1 MFKNM
6 KLSMKIGG
14 GFAIVLILTGVV
26 GVIAWTGM
34 RSIQGSVAKG
44 ADANRIVEEVQ
55 EARRLEKNFII
66 EGDAKYLKKV
76 AELMNTIKNQAA
88 ETKVRVKDSADQK
101 QMDAVIQAVDAY
113 EASFG
118 NYVTLRGKQSTIQA
132 TMEKSAQAAQTSA
145 DEERQEQKAEYTKL
159 RADGADG
166 ALLDDKLTKA
176 DDADRII
183 KWILDARRQ
192 EKNYLLRNDPAY
204 KDKVNTITGDIIALA
219 KDMKSRFNQARNKQ
233 QADAIIA
240 GIQAYSSAFGELVAN
255 NEKMVEADMALA
267 EDSRKAMAA
276 ATETRADQKAKM
288 EAEMSMATDLM
299 LAAAVLAV
307 VFGII
312 MAFVIT
318 LSITRA
324 MRKGVDFA
332 RSVARGELDANLKVN
347 QKDEIG
353 KLMDALRE
361 MLESFRY
368 KAKVVATIAD
378 GDLTSEIE
386 KASDKDGLGQSLLDM
401 NASLNDLLSQITEA
415 VAQIAAGSDQVSQAS
430 QALSQGATE
439 QASSLEEI
447 SSSLNEI
454 NSQSKQN
461 AENATEANALARSS
475 AENADKG
482 NQQMQELM
490 EAMAKINTS
499 SDETKKVVKVIDDI
513 AFQTNLLALNA
524 NVEAARAGKYGKGF
538 AVVAE
543 EVRNLA
549 ARSAEAVKETT
560 AMVEESI
567 KNIGEGTKSAEA
579 TARQLEEIVQGS
591 AKVADFLG
599 EIALASKEQAQGV
612 EQINAGLE
620 QIDQVTQSNT
630 ASSEESASASEE
642 LAAQGQQL
650 KGLVARFK
658 LKRNGSGNGDRVE
671 AGFQYSHKNQHIG
684 HLVQAKHSTQSSG
697 GNGGKPAKTGAVVAA
712 KDQAKEPVNPKE
724 IIKLDDDDF
733 GKF

>member
-26 GVIAWTGM
+26 GIIAWTGM
-34 RSIQGSVAKG
+34 RSIRGSVVKG
-44 ADANRIVEEVQ
+44 DDANRIVEEVQ
-55 EARRLEKNFII
+55 EVRILEKNFII
-66 EGDAKYLKKV
+66 KGDSEYSKKIAK
-76 AELMNTIKNQAA
+76 LMNTIKSQAA
-88 ETKVRVKDSADQK
+88 ATKASVKNSVDRK
-101 QMDAVIQAVDAY
+101 QMDAVIQAVGAY

-118 NYVTLRGKQSTIQA
+118 NYVTLRSKQSAIQA
-132 TMEKSAQAAQTSA
+132 KMEKSAQAAIASA
-145 DEERQEQKAEYTKL
+145 KEERQEQKAEYTKL
-159 RADGADG
+159 RADGADS
-166 ALLDDKLTKA
+166 AVLDDKLTKA

-183 KWILDARRQ
+183 KWILDVRRQ
-192 EKNYLLRNDPAY
+192 ENNYLLRNDPVY
-204 KDKVNTITGDIIALA
+204 KDKVNTTTGDIIALA
-219 KDMKSRFNQARNKQ
+219 KDLKSRFNQVRNKQ
-233 QADAIIA
+233 QADAIIS
-240 GIQAYSSAFGELVAN
+240 GIQTYSSAFGELVTN
-255 NEKMVEADMALA
+255 NEKMVEAGTALA
-267 EDSRKAMAA
+267 EDSHKAMAA
-276 ATETRADQKAKM
+276 ATEMRTDQKAKM
-288 EAEMSMATDLM
+288 EAEMSTAADLM
-299 LAAAVLAV
+299 LAAAVLAI

-332 RSVARGELDANLKVN
+332 RSVARGELDANLEVN

-378 GDLTSEIE
+378 GDLTSEIK

-461 AENATEANALARSS
+461 AENATEANALARRS

-482 NQQMQELM
+482 NRQMQELM

-567 KNIGEGTKSAEA
+567 KNIMEGTKSAEA

-620 QIDQVTQSNT
+620 QIDQVTQANT

-650 KGLVARFK
+650 KGLVTRFK
-658 LKRNGSGNGDRVE
+658 LKKSGQGNGDRVE
-671 AGFQYSHKNQHIG
+671 AGFKYSHNNQHIG
-684 HLVQAKHSTQSSG
+684 HLMQEKHSMQSSG
-697 GNGGKPAKTGAVVAA
+697 GNGGKPGKTWSATAV
-712 KDQAKEPVNPKE
+712 KDKAKEPVNPKE

>member
-34 RSIQGSVAKG
+34 RNIQGSVVKG
-44 ADANRIVEEVQ
+44 DDANRIVEEVQ
-55 EARRLEKNFII
+55 NARVQEKNFII
-66 EGDAKYLKKV
+66 KGDAKSLKKV
-76 AELMNTIKNQAA
+76 TELMNTIKTQAA
-88 ETKVRVKDSADQK
+88 ETKASVGNASDQK
-101 QMDAVIQAVDAY
+101 QMDTVIRAVDAY
-113 EASFG
+113 ETSFG
-118 NYVTLRGKQSTIQA
+118 NYVTLRGKQSAIQA
-132 TMEKSAQAAQTSA
+132 MMEKSAQAVQTLA
-145 DEERQEQKAEYTKL
+145 GEERQEQKAEYAKL
-159 RADGADG
+159 RVNGADG
-166 ALLDDKLTKA
+166 AVLDDKLTKA
-176 DDADRII
+176 DDADKII
-183 KWILDARRQ
+183 KWMLDARRQ
-192 EKNYLLRNDPAY
+192 EKNYMLLNDSAY
-204 KDKVNTITGDIIALA
+204 KDKVNTITKNIVTLA
-219 KDMKSRFNQARNKQ
+219 EDMKSRFNQVSNKQ
-233 QADAIIA
+233 QADAIIS
-240 GIQAYSSAFGELVAN
+240 GIQAYSSAFGELVTN
-255 NEKMVEADMALA
+255 NEKMRAAGTALE
-267 EDSRKAMAA
+267 EDSLKAMAA

-288 EAEMSMATDLM
+288 EADMSRATDLM

-307 VFGII
+307 IFGII

-324 MRKGVDFA
+324 MGKGVAFA
-332 RSVARGELDANLKVN
+332 RSVARGELDANLDVN
-347 QKDEIG
+347 QNDEIG

-368 KAKVVATIAD
+368 KAKVVATIAN

-386 KASDKDGLGQSLLDM
+386 KASDNDGLGQSLLDM

-454 NSQSKQN
+454 NSQSRQN

-482 NQQMQELM
+482 NRQMQELM
-490 EAMAKINTS
+490 EAMAKINKS

-620 QIDQVTQSNT
+620 QIDQVTQANT

-658 LKRNGSGNGDRVE
+658 LKRNGPGNGRRVE
-671 AGFQYSHKNQHIG
+671 AGFQYSRNSQHPEN
-684 HLVQAKHSTQSSG
+684 HVQVKHTAQSSG
-697 GNGGKPAKTGAVVAA
+697 GNGKKPVKTGAAVAV
-712 KDQAKEPVNPKE
+712 KDRAEEPVNPKE

>member
-26 GVIAWTGM
+26 GIIAWTGM
-34 RSIQGSVAKG
+34 RNIQGSVAKG
-44 ADANRIVEEVQ
+44 NDANRIVEEVQ
-55 EARRLEKNFII
+55 EVRILEKNFII
-66 EGDAKYLKKV
+66 KGGSEYSKKIAK
-76 AELMNTIKNQAA
+76 LMNTIKSQAA
-88 ETKVRVKDSADQK
+88 ATKTGIKNSADRK

-118 NYVTLRGKQSTIQA
+118 NYVALRSKQSAIQA
-132 TMEKSAQAAQTSA
+132 SMEKAAQAAIASA
-145 DEERQEQKAEYTKL
+145 NEERQEQKAEYTKL
-159 RADGADG
+159 RADGADR
-166 ALLDDKLTKA
+166 AVLDDKLTKA
-176 DDADRII
+176 DDADKII

-192 EKNYLLRNDPAY
+192 ENNYLLRNDPAF
-204 KDKVNTITGDIIALA
+204 KDKVNTITGNIVALA
-219 KDMKSRFNQARNKQ
+219 KDLKSRFNQARNKQ
-233 QADAIIA
+233 QADAIIT

-255 NEKMVEADMALA
+255 NEKMVEADTALA
-267 EDSRKAMAA
+267 EDSHKAMTA

-299 LAAAVLAV
+299 LAAAVLAI

-332 RSVARGELDANLKVN
+332 RSVARGELDANLDVN

-482 NQQMQELM
+482 NRQMQELVD
-490 EAMAKINTS
+490 AMAKINAS

-620 QIDQVTQSNT
+620 QIDQVTQANT

-658 LKRNGSGNGDRVE
+658 LKNNGSGNGDRAE
-671 AGFQYSHKNQHIG
+671 AGFQYSHNNKHLEHLMQVKN
-684 HLVQAKHSTQSSG
+684 SMQSSG
-697 GNGGKPAKTGAVVAA
+697 GNGGKPAKTGAAVAV
-712 KDQAKEPVNPKE
+712 KDKAKEPVNPKE